1 MKDEPGHFTGVGA
14 ASPETVASEANPA
27 AKPAVDVVDL
37 QRRARLGMLALAGR
51 TVLMQLTMLGGDV
64 YLRRQLEPVDFGLY
78 AIVQFTLGVFVQF
91 GDVGIASAMIR
102 QHETPTRRQL
112 STAWTLQMLVA
123 LVITATLWTGAP
135 LLRQF
140 WPDMSPNGVWVLRA
154 LSVDVVLS
162 SARLIP
168 SLLMER
174 ELEYGKLSVL
184 DVLLNGAYY
193 VAAVG
198 LAATGHGVMSLAFA
212 VIVRGTFGVIGAYAL
227 RPFRPSVVLDF
238 QLLRPIMHFGVRFQA
253 KNLVGFLTGAIAPV
267 YAGRVLGQ
275 TQLGFINL
283 GQSTAY
289 FPLRLVEVM
298 ARVSFPLFSRLQG
311 EPKAFAKALER
322 GVVVSAMGTLFFVGL
337 VVGLG
342 PNLVGVVY
350 GEKWLPALP
359 LLYVYAG
366 ALSIGFLFPVVSP
379 ALDALG
385 KVGVN
390 LRLSI
395 GWVVS
400 ISVLVALL
408 TPHWGSLGFAIGYCI
423 PVVVGNCVVL
433 VILKRLVPD
442 ARLWPRV
449 RALIVGGCA
458 VAVVGR
464 FALAPFATAPISF
477 AASVLA
483 SALIFLVVVGLLD
496 RSAID
501 ELFSLIRRKPVAP

>member
-1 MKDEPGHFTGVGA
+1 LPDVEPDASAGPAAPPSA
-14 ASPETVASEANPA
+14 ASS
-27 AKPAVDVVDL
+27 VDVVDL
-37 QRRARLGMLALAGR
+37 QRRARLGLLALAAR

-64 YLRRQLEPVDFGLY
+64 YLRRRLEPADFGLY
-78 AIVQFTLGVFVQF
+78 AIVQFALAVFMQF
-91 GDVGIASAMIR
+91 GDVGLASAMIR
-102 QHETPTRRQL
+102 QQEKPTRRQL
-112 STAWTLQMLVA
+112 SSAWTLQMLVA
-123 LVITATLWTGAP
+123 ITITVVLWLGAP
-135 LLRQF
+135 LLRRF
-140 WPDMSPNGVWVLRA
+140 WPDMSENGIWVLRA

-174 ELEYGKLSVL
+174 DLEYGKLSVL
-184 DVLLNGAYY
+184 DVVLNGAYY
-193 VAAVG
+193 VAAVA

-212 VIVRGTFGVIGAYAL
+212 VIVRGTFGVVGAYAL
-227 RPFRPSVVLDF
+227 RPFRPSVVLDL

-253 KNLVGFLTGAIAPV
+253 KSLVGFLSSAIAPV

-275 TQLGFINL
+275 AQLGFINL

-311 EPKAFAKALER
+311 EPQAFAKALER

-337 VVGLG
+337 VAGLG
-342 PNLVGVVY
+342 PNLLIVVY
-350 GEKWLPALP
+350 GQKWMPALP

-366 ALSIGFLFPVVSP
+366 ALSVGFLFPVVSP

-395 GWVVS
+395 GWAVS
-400 ISVLVALL
+400 ISLCVALL
-408 TPHWGSLGFAIGYCI
+408 TPRWGSLGFAIGYCVPMVLGNLI
-423 PVVVGNCVVL
+423 VV

-458 VAVVGR
+458 VALVGHFVLAR
-464 FALAPFATAPISF
+464 FATRPISF
-477 AASVLA
+477 SLSVLA
-483 SALIFLVVVGLLD
+483 SAVIFLAVVGLLD
-496 RSAID
+496 RSAIG
-501 ELFSLIRRKPVAP
+501 ELLSLIRPKRSTPA

>member
-1 MKDEPGHFTGVGA
+1 MKDEPGLFTDA
-14 ASPETVASEANPA
+14 AAVAPA
-27 AKPAVDVVDL
+27 QVTERSVRPAVDVADL
-37 QRRARLGMLALAGR
+37 QRRARFGVIALAGR

-64 YLRRQLEPVDFGLY
+64 YLRRKLEPADFGLY
-78 AIVQFTLGVFVQF
+78 AIVQFALAVFMQF
-91 GDVGIASAMIR
+91 GDVGIASSMIR

-112 STAWTLQMLVA
+112 SSAWTLQMLLGSVTT
-123 LVITATLWTGAP
+123 VVLWTGAP
-135 LLRQF
+135 LLREF
-140 WPDMSPNGVWVLRA
+140 WPDMSPHGVWVLRA
-154 LSVDVVLS
+154 LSVDILLS

-174 ELEYGKLSVL
+174 DLQFGKLSVL
-184 DVLLNGAYY
+184 DVILNGAYY
-193 VAAVG
+193 VAAIG

-212 VIVRGTFGVIGAYAL
+212 VVVRGTFGVIGAYAL
-227 RPFRPSVVLDF
+227 RPFRPSVVLDLE
-238 QLLRPIMHFGVRFQA
+238 LLRPIMRFGVRFQA
-253 KNLVGFLTGAIAPV
+253 KGLLGFLSGAIAPV
-267 YAGRVLGQ
+267 YAGRTLGQ
-275 TQLGFINL
+275 SQLGFINL
-283 GQSTAY
+283 GQSTAF

-311 EPKAFAKALER
+311 EPTAFAKVLER

-342 PNLVGVVY
+342 PNLLNVVY

-366 ALSIGFLFPVVSP
+366 ALSIGFLHPVVSP

-385 KVGVN
+385 KVGLN
-390 LRLSI
+390 LRLTI
-395 GWVVS
+395 GWTTA
-400 ISVLVALL
+400 IIVLVALL
-408 TPHWGSLGFAIGYCI
+408 TPRWGSFGFAIGYCI
-423 PVVVGNCVVL
+423 PVVLGNCVVA

-458 VAVVGR
+458 IALVGR
-464 FALAPFATAPISF
+464 YLLAPFATAPMSF
-477 AASVLA
+477 GASVLLN
-483 SALIFLVVVGLLD
+483 ALIFLIIVGVLD

-501 ELFSLIRRKPVAP
+501 EMLSLVRRRSPSS